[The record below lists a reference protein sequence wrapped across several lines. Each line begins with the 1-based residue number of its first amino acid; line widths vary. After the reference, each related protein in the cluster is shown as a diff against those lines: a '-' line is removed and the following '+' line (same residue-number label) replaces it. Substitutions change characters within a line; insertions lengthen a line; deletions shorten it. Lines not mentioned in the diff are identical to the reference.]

1 MAAGSLKSAI
11 YYDLEEI
18 SAEAIA
24 RARERLPG
32 AREFIARGSAWPEG
46 AGGDPPAEL
55 PSFREFG
62 YQQQLMDWIDRLF
75 AALEET
81 EIAAQVLHR
90 DGISLAELARF
101 RFFFE
106 IASVEQRLRALSE
119 MTAAGIERIDWIV
132 PRDQCRR
139 LARLAAE
146 THSASVNLHPIEHH
160 RRGRHP
166 IHQLA
171 RSAAR
176 RLIDRIADVA
186 GMARSN
192 PSSNGHSSA
201 PIVFCEFFANS
212 AKVLVPIAAALKQ
225 QHGIEVEW
233 LALRRPVQAM
243 LQRAGVESIP
253 LRRIAPR
260 SHWRRGRFGAEDID
274 RLRAALDEAPSGVFL
289 GTGNVPGKSY
299 LVPEIVERLTRCFD
313 EAIYW
318 IETLSEAFDRL
329 QPRCVVSTTY
339 SNIVGRATAC
349 VAKRRGAGSVFVQ
362 HGMFP
367 DCDFFAYFC
376 NDLLLLWGEANR
388 RTMLR
393 NGVASEQIQV
403 VGPSI
408 YDPLARRL
416 AASAPNRYPRAGEP
430 LRIAYLASRT
440 GGLAVSSSIARRCFT
455 AVAEAASR
463 IPNAE
468 LRVKVHPG
476 DKSGLLE
483 SLARSYSSVSIA
495 SSGSAQ
501 DIICESDVAIV
512 VSSTTGLEACMAGRP
527 LIVLEVAGAPEYGP
541 YEQYGAALQIRVDGS
556 DSSDALAQ
564 AIRSLSDPAKLAEL
578 AAGRRRLIDDLLNG
592 GAGDAT
598 ERAAQAIA
606 NFAQSRSRQEPQ
618 LNAV

>member
-1 MAAGSLKSAI
+1 M
-11 YYDLEEI
+11 
-18 SAEAIA
+18 IA

-32 AREFIARGSAWPEG
+32 AREFIARGSAWPDSADG
-46 AGGDPPAEL
+46 NPPAEL

-62 YQQQLMDWIDRLF
+62 HQQQLMDWIDRLF

-81 EIAAQVLHR
+81 EIAAEVLHR

-119 MTAAGIERIDWIV
+119 MTAAGVDKIDWIV
-132 PRDQCRR
+132 PRDQCGR

-146 THSASVNLHPIEHH
+146 TRSASVNLHPTAHH
-160 RRGRHP
+160 RRGRYP
-166 IHQLA
+166 IHQFA
-171 RSAAR
+171 RSTAR
-176 RLIDRIADVA
+176 RLIDRIADAA
-186 GMARSN
+186 GMVRGKRSL
-192 PSSNGHSSA
+192 NGRSSA

-212 AKVLVPIAAALKQ
+212 AKVLVPIAAALKRL
-225 QHGIEVEW
+225 HGIEVEW
-233 LALRRPVQAM
+233 LALRRPVQTM
-243 LQRAGVESIP
+243 LQSAGIESIP

-260 SHWRRGRFGAEDID
+260 SHWRRGRFGEEDIG
-274 RLRAALDEAPSGVFL
+274 RLRAALDKAPSGVFL
-289 GTGNVPGKSY
+289 GTGKVPGKSY
-299 LVPEIVERLTRCFD
+299 LLTEIVERLTPCFD

-349 VAKRRGAGSVFVQ
+349 VAKRCGAGSVFVQ

-393 NGVASEQIQV
+393 NGIAPEQIQV

-408 YDPLARRL
+408 YDPLARRM
-416 AASAPNRYPRAGEP
+416 ATSAPNRFPRGGEP

-483 SLARSYSSVSIA
+483 SLARDYPSASIA
-495 SSGSAQ
+495 TTGSAQ
-501 DIICESDVAIV
+501 DIICECDVAIV

-527 LIVLEVAGAPEYGP
+527 LIVLEVAGAPDYGP
-541 YEQYGAALQIRVDGS
+541 YEQYGAALQIRADGF
-556 DSSDALAQ
+556 DSAESLAQ
-564 AIRSLSDPAKLAEL
+564 AIRSLSDPAKLAALE
-578 AAGRRRLIDDLLNG
+578 AGRRRLIDDLLNRG
-592 GAGDAT
+592 TGDAT

-606 NFAQSRSRQEPQ
+606 SFRESRLQPEPQ